1 MLRWQLPRRSIP
13 ALVILVLVALACTRP
28 AAADVN
34 SFRASPSS
42 FSPNADGRRDLTI
55 LKWNLTAAPADTIV
69 IAIRN
74 FIAPTTST
82 PRRTITL
89 VTRPVGRDS
98 VAWDGRDDFGA
109 LLPDTLYSARLFEKD
124 AAGDTV
130 AEAAIAIELDTTAPI
145 VPVIDGPAD
154 TTVAD
159 TVYVVSGIAAGAD
172 TAIVFRGGVPFDTL
186 ATADDPA
193 TFSWKVGLT
202 EGDNLFSVQA
212 YDRAYNLSPQT
223 TAIDVHYL
231 NTPGLGPAKAIPGF
245 FSPNGDGVLDSTRCS
260 VALDAP
266 TTRLLVEMRQG
277 VVPGVAN
284 DTSRPVAVLHDGPA
298 AAGPQGFVWDGRD
311 SVGAIVVDGAYFF
324 RVRAES
330 LSIQGVPI
338 PPLAPRTAPFTLDNT
353 PPLAP
358 TLASPLPERSE
369 RSTVVV
375 GVKTEF
381 ADSLFGW
388 RNGTSIAR
396 SSTGAGIYTSTLT
409 VPLVPGDNGL
419 TFRAKD
425 FAGNES
431 PVGGP
436 FVIRYETPL
445 GFHAPERFGR
455 GDAFLVNLESPP
467 RSVVIDVFTLKGQPV
482 RRLSSNARLV
492 RYELPWDLNDESGN
506 GVGDGPYLARLTVTF
521 ADGSVQETKG
531 AVVVVK

>member
-1 MLRWQLPRRSIP
+1 MLRWHLPRRFIP
-13 ALVILVLVALACTRP
+13 ALVVLVLVALALARP
-28 AAADVN
+28 AAADVD

-89 VTRPVGRDS
+89 VARPVGRDS
-98 VAWDGRDDFGA
+98 VVWDGRDDFGVV
-109 LLPDTLYSARLFEKD
+109 LPDTLYAARLIEKD
-124 AAGDTV
+124 AVGDTV
-130 AEAAIAIELDTTAPI
+130 AEAAIALELDTTAPI

-159 TVYVVSGIAAGAD
+159 TVYVVSGLAAGAD

-186 ATADDPA
+186 ATPDDPA
-193 TFSWKVGLT
+193 TFSWKVALA

-231 NTPGLGPAKAIPGF
+231 NTPGLGPARALPGF
-245 FSPNGDGVLDSTRCS
+245 FSPNGDGALDSTRCS
-260 VALDAP
+260 VVLDAP
-266 TTRLLVEMRQG
+266 TTRLLVELRQG
-277 VVPGVAN
+277 AVPGVAN
-284 DTSRPVAVLHDGPA
+284 DTSRPVAVLFDGPA

-311 SVGAIVVDGAYFF
+311 SVGAIVVDGVYFF

-353 PPLAP
+353 PPPAP
-358 TLASPLPERSE
+358 VLASPLPDRSV

-375 GVKTEF
+375 EVKTES
-381 ADSLFGW
+381 ADSLLSW
-388 RNGTSIAR
+388 RNGTLFAR
-396 SSTGAGIYTSTLT
+396 NSTLPGIHTTTLT
-409 VPLVPGDNGL
+409 VPLVLGDNGL

-425 FAGNES
+425 LAGNDS

-436 FVIRYETPL
+436 FVIRYEAPI

-455 GDAFLVNLESPP
+455 GDAFLINLELPP
-467 RSVVIDVFTLKGQPV
+467 RSIVVDLFTLRGQPV
-482 RRLSSNARLV
+482 RRLSASSSLTH
-492 RYELPWDLNDESGN
+492 YELPWDLNDESGN
-506 GVGDGPYLARLTVTF
+506 VVGDGPYLARLTVTF

>member
-1 MLRWQLPRRSIP
+1 MLRWHLPRRSIP
-13 ALVILVLVALACTRP
+13 ALVVLALIALALARP
-28 AAADVN
+28 VAADVN

-82 PRRTITL
+82 PRRMITL
-89 VTRPVGRDS
+89 VARPVGRDS
-98 VAWDGRDDFGA
+98 VVWDGRDDFGVV
-109 LLPDTLYSARLFEKD
+109 LPDTLYAARLLEKD
-124 AAGDTV
+124 AVGDTI
-130 AEAAIAIELDTTAPI
+130 AEAAIAIELDATPPI

-154 TTVAD
+154 TTVTD
-159 TVYVVSGIAAGAD
+159 TAYVVSGIAAGAD

-186 ATADDPA
+186 ATTDDPP
-193 TFSWKVGLT
+193 TFSWKVALA

-231 NTPGLGPAKAIPGF
+231 NTPGLGLARALPSF
-245 FSPNGDGVLDSTRCS
+245 FSPNGDGVLDSTRCA

-266 TTRLLVEMRQG
+266 TTRVLVEIRQG
-277 VVPGVAN
+277 TVPGVVN
-284 DTSRPVAVLHDGPA
+284 DTSHPVTVLYDGPGA
-298 AAGPQGFVWDGRD
+298 VGPLSFVWDGRD
-311 SVGAIVVDGAYFF
+311 SVGAVVVDGLYFF

-338 PPLAPRTAPFTLDNT
+338 PPLAPRTAAFTLDNT

-358 TLASPLPERSE
+358 TLGSPLPGSSPRS
-369 RSTVVV
+369 SIVVHV
-375 GVKTEF
+375 RTEL
-381 ADSLFGW
+381 ADSLFSW
-388 RNGTSIAR
+388 RNGTLIAR
-396 SSTGAGIYTSTLT
+396 NSTGSGVYTTTLT
-409 VPLVPGDNGL
+409 VTLVLGDNGL

-425 FAGNES
+425 LAGNES

-436 FVIRYETPL
+436 FVIRYETPV

-455 GDAFLVNLESPP
+455 GDAFLVNLESPA
-467 RSVVIDVFTLKGQPV
+467 RSIVLDLFTLKGQPV
-482 RRLSSNARLV
+482 RRLSSNSSLTH
-492 RYELPWDLNDESGN
+492 YELPWDLNNESGN
-506 GVGDGPYLARLTVTF
+506 VVGDGPYLARLTVTF